1 MHAIINV
8 KRTIFNLEETEQKAC
23 KNSKRLQIRK
33 EIFKDSTDCIPMT
46 IFDNH
51 LSKTSEAKGYQA
63 TNVRVSLF
71 QVQRILKTKETTE
84 ITDDGKLNL
93 ISPSKR
99 KKKRKKRKETIV
111 SVNLQS
117 FNKGF
122 IFPRCNQK
130 NIPYNEI
137 TYCNSC
143 NVVTTTD
150 CCFSKMQIVFV
161 GEDSKTQELLELR
174 STFDVI

>member
-1 MHAIINV
+1 MKLNFEKPSLIVSCSTGIEIVNEKPMHAIINV

-33 EIFKDSTDCIPMT
+33 GIFKDSTDCIPMT

-93 ISPSKR
+93 ISLSKR
-99 KKKRKKRKETIV
+99 KKKKKKTLKNN
-111 SVNLQS
+111 SFSQS
-117 FNKGF
+117 
-122 IFPRCNQK
+122 
-130 NIPYNEI
+130 EI
-137 TYCNSC
+137 
-143 NVVTTTD
+143 
-150 CCFSKMQIVFV
+150 I
-161 GEDSKTQELLELR
+161 
-174 STFDVI
+174 